1 MRISDWS
8 SDVCSSDLLKVS
20 LTVSLRC
27 AKSSLRCQLRTAA
40 LPQLAGVRLAVAENA
55 PLLPGVT
62 VIDEVLGAHWPMT
75 RPPFSKRTT
84 LWVSVPCWMPLWIQ
98 MFSVTAS
105 QSLAN
110 RVDRKSVVEGKSV
123 SRRVDLGGRSIIQKK
138 KDQKIY
144 NE

>member
-62 VIDEVLGAHWPMT
+62 VIDEVLGAHWPMA
-75 RPPFSKRTT
+75 RPPFSKRTP
-84 LWVSVPCWMPLWIQ
+84 LWVRS
-98 MFSVTAS
+98 
-105 QSLAN
+105 
-110 RVDRKSVVEGKSV
+110 DE
-123 SRRVDLGGRSIIQKK
+123 RRVGHECVSTCRSRGWPVH
-138 KDQKIY
+138 
-144 NE
+144 